1 MKILISGATGLVGK
15 QLVRHLKSRGHEV
28 NFLTTRREEIN
39 AFGSGVAGFLWNPR
53 VKVVDV
59 DSLEDV
65 EVIIHLAGAS
75 ISEPWTPKYKQT
87 IVESRVASA
96 ELLFEA
102 VKKHGPKVRHFISA
116 SGIGIYKDSV
126 SIRHDEASIAFQ
138 PGFLGDVVKKWEAVA
153 DKFSLLN
160 IAVTKV
166 RTGLVL
172 SADGGALPELAKPIR
187 WGAGAPLGSGD
198 QMQSW
203 IHIDDLAGIYAF
215 IAEHQLP
222 GVYNAVAPNP
232 TTNRAMTKAV
242 AKRLKRPVLLPA
254 VPAFMLRLILGER
267 YKLLVESQYVSADKI
282 VAAGYNFRYPHL
294 RDALLVIYP

>member
-15 QLVRHLKSRGHEV
+15 QLVRHLKSRGHAV

-39 AFGSGVAGFLWNPR
+39 AFGDGAPGFMWNPR
-53 VKVVDV
+53 VKAFDV
-59 DSLEDV
+59 ASLEDI
-65 EVIIHLAGAS
+65 EVVIHLAGAS
-75 ISEPWTPKYKQT
+75 ISEPWTPQYKQT

-96 ELLFEA
+96 QLLLEA

-116 SGIGIYKDSV
+116 SGIGIYKDSL
-126 SIRHDEASIAFQ
+126 SIRHDEESTSFQ
-138 PGFLGDVVKKWEAVA
+138 PGFLGDVVKEWEAAA
-153 DKFSLLN
+153 DEFSALG
-160 IAVTKV
+160 ITVTKV

-172 SADGGALPELAKPIR
+172 SADGGALPELARPIR
-187 WGAGAPLGSGD
+187 WGAGAPLGSGN

-215 IAEHQLP
+215 IAEQHLA

-242 AKRLKRPVLLPA
+242 AKRLNRPVLLPA

-282 VAAGYNFRYPHL
+282 MAAGYRFRYPHL
-294 RDALLVIYP
+294 IDALLVIYP

>member
-15 QLVRHLKSRGHEV
+15 QLVRHLKSRGHAV
-28 NFLTTRREEIN
+28 NFLTTRQEEIN
-39 AFGSGVAGFLWNPR
+39 AFGDGAPGFMWNPR
-53 VKVVDV
+53 VKAFDV
-59 DSLEDV
+59 ASLEDV
-65 EVIIHLAGAS
+65 EVVIHLAGAS
-75 ISEPWTPKYKQT
+75 ISEPWTPQYKQT

-96 ELLFEA
+96 QLLLEA

-116 SGIGIYKDSV
+116 SGIGIYKDSL
-126 SIRHDEASIAFQ
+126 SIRHDEESTSFQ
-138 PGFLGDVVKKWEAVA
+138 PGFLGDVVKEWEAAA
-153 DKFSLLN
+153 DEFSALG
-160 IAVTKV
+160 ITVTKV

-172 SADGGALPELAKPIR
+172 SADGGALPELARPIR
-187 WGAGAPLGSGD
+187 WGAGAPLGSGN

-215 IAEHQLP
+215 IAEQQLA

-242 AKRLKRPVLLPA
+242 AKRLNRPVLLPA

-282 VAAGYNFRYPHL
+282 MAAGYRFRYPHL
-294 RDALLVIYP
+294 IDALLVIYP